1 MAEVIQS
8 HVRKISFSS
17 DISDLPPT
25 DDIDERIAKI
35 KEAIQKSEIKRQIRQ
50 DNFRIRFEKCVE
62 RIDNLEEKQVE
73 RLEKE
78 GIIISLEKVKAEA
91 SILVQ
96 KQKEIDSK
104 RSQKV
109 YERQI
114 REIQTPQNN
123 ESPSQTEVNEWPQNA
138 TEENVGKS
146 KNVKT
151 AETIESEKFVSSVT
165 EELAKLN
172 LLAKPKKTKSVANKK
187 DAKNKESK
195 VLPDLKDEKP
205 LRVGGRRGSLQQDAT
220 DMAKILQRRGSLT
233 MPSPLNG
240 NGGGRRK
247 SITMETPDKKYLER
261 RRSSLR
267 TPPEWLQKTPATVPV
282 NTKNQP
288 GKEKKKRR

>member
-35 KEAIQKSEIKRQIRQ
+35 KEAIQKSEIKRQIRH

-91 SILVQ
+91 SNLVQ
-96 KQKEIDSK
+96 KQKEIDSQ

-114 REIQTPQNN
+114 REIQTPQNR
-123 ESPSQTEVNEWPQNA
+123 ESLSQTEVNEWPQNA
-138 TEENVGKS
+138 TEENVGNS
-146 KNVKT
+146 KKVKT
-151 AETIESEKFVSSVT
+151 VETIESEKFVSSVT

-172 LLAKPKKTKSVANKK
+172 LLAKPKKSKPVANKK

-195 VLPDLKDEKP
+195 VLPELKDEKP
-205 LRVGGRRGSLQQDAT
+205 HRVGRRRGSLQQDAT
-220 DMAKILQRRGSLT
+220 DMAKTLQRRGSLT
-233 MPSPLNG
+233 IPSPLNG
-240 NGGGRRK
+240 SGSERRK

-267 TPPEWLQKTPATVPV
+267 TPPEWLQKTPAIV
-282 NTKNQP
+282 NKRDQP

>member
-35 KEAIQKSEIKRQIRQ
+35 KEAIQKSEIKRQIRH

-91 SILVQ
+91 SNLVQ
-96 KQKEIDSK
+96 KQKEIDSQ
-104 RSQKV
+104 RSQKF

-114 REIQTPQNN
+114 REIQTPQNR
-123 ESPSQTEVNEWPQNA
+123 ESLSQTEVNEWPQNA
-138 TEENVGKS
+138 TEENVGNS
-146 KNVKT
+146 KKVKT

-172 LLAKPKKTKSVANKK
+172 LLAKPKKSKPVANKK

-205 LRVGGRRGSLQQDAT
+205 LRVGRRRGSLQQDAT
-220 DMAKILQRRGSLT
+220 DMAKTLQRRGSLT
-233 MPSPLNG
+233 IPSPLNG
-240 NGGGRRK
+240 SGSERRK

-267 TPPEWLQKTPATVPV
+267 TPPEWLQKTPAIV
-282 NTKNQP
+282 NKRDQP

>member
-35 KEAIQKSEIKRQIRQ
+35 KEAIQKSEIKRQIRH

-91 SILVQ
+91 SNLVQ
-96 KQKEIDSK
+96 KQKEIDSQ

-114 REIQTPQNN
+114 REIQTPQNR
-123 ESPSQTEVNEWPQNA
+123 ESLSQTEVNEWPQNA
-138 TEENVGKS
+138 TEENVGNS
-146 KNVKT
+146 KKVKT
-151 AETIESEKFVSSVT
+151 VETIESEKFVSSVT

-172 LLAKPKKTKSVANKK
+172 LLAKPKKSKPVANKK

-195 VLPDLKDEKP
+195 VLPELKDEKP
-205 LRVGGRRGSLQQDAT
+205 LRVGRRRGSLQQDAT
-220 DMAKILQRRGSLT
+220 DMAKTLQRRGSLT
-233 MPSPLNG
+233 IPSPLNG
-240 NGGGRRK
+240 SGSERRK

-267 TPPEWLQKTPATVPV
+267 TPPEWLQKTPAIV
-282 NTKNQP
+282 NKRDQP

>member
-35 KEAIQKSEIKRQIRQ
+35 KEAIQKSEIKRQIRH

-91 SILVQ
+91 SNLVQ
-96 KQKEIDSK
+96 KQKEIDSQ

-114 REIQTPQNN
+114 REIQTPQNR
-123 ESPSQTEVNEWPQNA
+123 ESLSQTEVNEWPQNA
-138 TEENVGKS
+138 TEENVGNS
-146 KNVKT
+146 KKVKT
-151 AETIESEKFVSSVT
+151 VETIESEKFVSSVT

-172 LLAKPKKTKSVANKK
+172 LLAKPKKSKPVANKK

-205 LRVGGRRGSLQQDAT
+205 LRVGRRRGSLQQDAT
-220 DMAKILQRRGSLT
+220 DMAKTLQRRGSLT
-233 MPSPLNG
+233 IPSPLNG
-240 NGGGRRK
+240 SGSERRK

-267 TPPEWLQKTPATVPV
+267 TPPEWLQKTPAIV
-282 NTKNQP
+282 NKRDQP

>member
-35 KEAIQKSEIKRQIRQ
+35 KEAIQKSEIKRQIRH

-73 RLEKE
+73 RLEKA

-91 SILVQ
+91 SNLVQ
-96 KQKEIDSK
+96 NQKEIDSQ

-114 REIQTPQNN
+114 REIQTPQNR
-123 ESPSQTEVNEWPQNA
+123 ESLSQTEVNEWPQNA
-138 TEENVGKS
+138 TEENVGNS
-146 KNVKT
+146 KKVKT
-151 AETIESEKFVSSVT
+151 VETIESEKFVSSVT

-172 LLAKPKKTKSVANKK
+172 LLAKPKKSKPVANKK

-195 VLPDLKDEKP
+195 VLPELKDEKP
-205 LRVGGRRGSLQQDAT
+205 LRVGRRRGSLQQDAT
-220 DMAKILQRRGSLT
+220 DMAKTLQRRGSLT
-233 MPSPLNG
+233 IPSPLNG
-240 NGGGRRK
+240 SGSERRK

-267 TPPEWLQKTPATVPV
+267 TPPEWLQKTPAIV
-282 NTKNQP
+282 NKRDQP

>member
-35 KEAIQKSEIKRQIRQ
+35 KEAIQKSEIKRQIRH

-91 SILVQ
+91 SNLVQ
-96 KQKEIDSK
+96 KQKEIDSQ

-114 REIQTPQNN
+114 REIQTPQNR
-123 ESPSQTEVNEWPQNA
+123 ESLSQTEVNEWPQNA
-138 TEENVGKS
+138 TEENVGNS
-146 KNVKT
+146 KKVKT

-172 LLAKPKKTKSVANKK
+172 LLAKPKKSKPVANKK

-205 LRVGGRRGSLQQDAT
+205 LRVGRRRGSLQQDAT
-220 DMAKILQRRGSLT
+220 DMAKTLQRRGSLT
-233 MPSPLNG
+233 IPSPLNG
-240 NGGGRRK
+240 SGGERRK

-267 TPPEWLQKTPATVPV
+267 TPPEWLQKTPAIV
-282 NTKNQP
+282 NKRDQP